1 MANAAEYAQWIT
13 NNADKKG
20 TPEFN
25 TVANAYQA
33 ARIQEQQASKP
44 SGSLMDTIKSGVSQ
58 VKELFPQNNEEY
70 LALKAKMGN
79 VNSEENL
86 KRNYETALGFLPAQG
101 VGQITTKLFPGIA
114 ETVAG
119 AAKQT
124 IPERLMQA
132 SLKPLQKQLESGQA
146 KTAIQTLLKEDVNP
160 TLTKTIF
167 GKGIDTL
174 QAKVDTLNSQIVNI
188 IKDSKRTVNKSEVVA
203 YLDDLEKNALN
214 NALPAGDLAA
224 IQAARQEFLS
234 HPLLKNMEEIPVQL
248 AQKLKTGTYKS
259 LGEKAYGE
267 LKSATVES
275 GKTLARGLK
284 DLIGKAEPG
293 VLGLNKESQALYD
306 TLDVAERRAL
316 MEANKDIAGLSTL
329 SKDMKN
335 QIAMMADR
343 SANFKAL
350 LARTI
355 YKAGKTGEKY
365 SGLLGKEIPYTSTTG
380 KELIPPLLVKGG
392 GLLSQFNE

>member
-1 MANAAEYAQWIT
+1 MASAAEYAQWIT
-13 NNADKKG
+13 ENADKKG

-33 ARIQEQQASKP
+33 AKIQEQKGSKP
-44 SGSLMDTIKSGVSQ
+44 SGSLVESIKSGISDI
-58 VKELFPQNNEEY
+58 KELFPQNHEEY
-70 LALKAKMGN
+70 LALRAKIGN
-79 VNSEENL
+79 PTRDEML
-86 KRNYETALGFLPAQG
+86 KEYSQIGLNFASPSG
-101 VGQITTKLFPGIA
+101 VGQVTSKLFPGIA
-114 ETVAG
+114 ETVSNV
-119 AAKQT
+119 AKQT

-174 QAKVDTLNSQIVNI
+174 QAKVDTLNSQIVDI
-188 IKDSKRTVNKSEVVA
+188 IKNSKKTVNKSEVVA

-214 NALPAGDLAA
+214 NALPAGDIAA
-224 IQAARQEFLS
+224 IQAARQEFLA
-234 HPLLKNMEEIPVQL
+234 HPLLKNLEEIPVQL
-248 AQKLKTGTYKS
+248 AQKLKVGTYKS

-316 MEANKDIAGLSTL
+316 IEANKDIAGLSTL

-355 YKAGKTGEKY
+355 YKAGKAGEKY

-380 KELIPPLLVKGG
+380 KEVIPPLLVKGG

>member
-1 MANAAEYAQWIT
+1 MATAAEYAQWIT
-13 NNADKKG
+13 ENADKKG

-33 ARIQEQQASKP
+33 AKIKEGQVSKP
-44 SGSLMDTIKSGVSQ
+44 SGSLVDTIKSGISQ
-58 VKELFPQNNEEY
+58 VKELFPQNPQEKAALQEKIGNIKPEEY
-70 LALKAKMGN
+70 YQVAQN
-79 VNSEENL
+79 
-86 KRNYETALGFLPAQG
+86 FLPVTG
-101 VGQITTKLFPGIA
+101 VGQVTTKLFPGIA
-114 ETVAG
+114 ETV
-119 AAKQT
+119 KKT
-124 IPERLMQA
+124 IPKRLMQSA
-132 SLKPLQKQLESGQA
+132 LKPTLKQLETGQA
-146 KTAIQTLLKEDVNP
+146 DTAIQTLLKEDVNP

-174 QAKVDTLNSQIVNI
+174 QAKVDTLNSQIVDI
-188 IKDSKRTVNKSEVVA
+188 IKNSKGTVNKSQVVA

-214 NALPAGDLAA
+214 NALPAGDIAA

-234 HPLLKNMEEIPVQL
+234 HPLLKNIEEIPVQL
-248 AQKLKTGTYKS
+248 AQKLKVGTYKS

-267 LKSATVES
+267 LKGATIEA
-275 GKTLARGLK
+275 GKTLARGFK

-306 TLDVAERRAL
+306 TLDVAERRAF

-343 SANFKAL
+343 SAPFKAL

>member
-13 NNADKKG
+13 DNADKKG

-33 ARIQEQQASKP
+33 AKIQEQQASKP
-44 SGSLMDTIKSGVSQ
+44 SGSLIDSIRSGVSQ

-79 VNSEENL
+79 PTQEQML
-86 KRNYETALGFLPAQG
+86 KEGYQTAINFLPVSG
-101 VGQITTKLFPGIA
+101 VGQVTNKLFPGIV
-114 ETVAG
+114 E
-119 AAKQT
+119 AAKRT
-124 IPERLMQA
+124 IPEKLMQSA
-132 SLKPLQKQLESGQA
+132 LKPTIKQLETGQA
-146 KTAIQTLLKEDVNP
+146 NTAIQTLLKEDVNP

-174 QAKVDTLNSQIVNI
+174 QAKVDTLNSQIVDI
-188 IKDSKRTVNKSEVVA
+188 IKNSKGTVNKSQVVG

-224 IQAARQEFLS
+224 IQAAKQEFLS

-259 LGEKAYGE
+259 LGEKSYGE

-293 VLGLNKESQALYD
+293 VLGLNKESQVLYD

-392 GLLSQFNE
+392 GLLSQFNQ

>member
-13 NNADKKG
+13 DNADKKG

-33 ARIQEQQASKP
+33 AKIQEQQASKP
-44 SGSLMDTIKSGVSQ
+44 SGSLMDTIKSGISQ

-79 VNSEENL
+79 MSPEESL
-86 KRNYETALGFLPAQG
+86 KQNYQTAQNFLPVSG
-101 VGQITTKLFPGIA
+101 VGQVTNKLFPGLA
-114 ETVAG
+114 ETITSTV
-119 AAKQT
+119 KQT
-124 IPERLMQA
+124 IPERLMQSA
-132 SLKPLQKQLESGQA
+132 LKPTQKQLQSGQA

-160 TLTKTIF
+160 TLGKTIF

-174 QAKVDTLNSQIVNI
+174 QAKVDTLNNQISEL
-188 IKDSKRTVNKSEVVA
+188 IKNSKGTVNKSQVVA

-214 NALPAGDLAA
+214 NALPAGDISA

-234 HPLLKNMEEIPVQL
+234 HPLLKNIEEIPIQL
-248 AQKLKTGTYKS
+248 AQKLKVGTYKN

-275 GKTLARGLK
+275 GKTLARGFK
-284 DLIGKAEPG
+284 ELIGKAEPG
-293 VLGLNKESQALYD
+293 ILGLNKESQALYD
-306 TLDVAERRAL
+306 TLDVAERRAF

-335 QIAMMADR
+335 QIAMLADR
-343 SANFKAL
+343 NANFKAL
-350 LARTI
+350 LARTF
-355 YKAGKTGEKY
+355 YKTGKAGEKY
-365 SGLLGKEIPYTSTTG
+365 SGLLGKEIPYLSTTG
-380 KELIPPLLVKGG
+380 REIIPPLLVKGG
-392 GLLSQFNE
+392 GLLGQNNQ

>member
-1 MANAAEYAQWIT
+1 MATAAEYAQWIT
-13 NNADKKG
+13 ENADKKG

-33 ARIQEQQASKP
+33 AKIKEGQVSKP
-44 SGSLMDTIKSGVSQ
+44 SGSLVDTIKSGISQ
-58 VKELFPQNNEEY
+58 VKELFPQNPQEKAALQEKIGNIKPEEY
-70 LALKAKMGN
+70 YQVAQN
-79 VNSEENL
+79 
-86 KRNYETALGFLPAQG
+86 FLPVTG
-101 VGQITTKLFPGIA
+101 VGQVTTKLFPGIA
-114 ETVAG
+114 ETV
-119 AAKQT
+119 KKT
-124 IPERLMQA
+124 IPERLMQSA
-132 SLKPLQKQLESGQA
+132 LKPTLKQLETGQA
-146 KTAIQTLLKEDVNP
+146 DTAIQTLLKEDVNP

-174 QAKVDTLNSQIVNI
+174 QAKVDTLNSQIVDI
-188 IKDSKRTVNKSEVVA
+188 IKNSKGTVNKSQVVA

-214 NALPAGDLAA
+214 NALPAGDIAA

-234 HPLLKNMEEIPVQL
+234 HPLLKNIEEIPVQL
-248 AQKLKTGTYKS
+248 AQKLKVGTYKS

-267 LKSATVES
+267 LKGATIEA
-275 GKTLARGLK
+275 GKTLARGFK

-306 TLDVAERRAL
+306 TLDVAERRAF
-316 MEANKDIAGLSTL
+316 MEANKDIAGISTL

-343 SANFKAL
+343 SAPFKAL

-355 YKAGKTGEKY
+355 YKAGKAGEKY

>member
-1 MANAAEYAQWIT
+1 MATAAEYAQWIT
-13 NNADKKG
+13 ENADKKG
-20 TPEFN
+20 TPEFT

-33 ARIQEQQASKP
+33 AKIKEQQGSKP
-44 SGSLMDTIKSGVSQ
+44 SGSLVDTIKSGISDI
-58 VKELFPQNNEEY
+58 KELFPQNREEY
-70 LALKAKMGN
+70 LALKAKMGTPTQ
-79 VNSEENL
+79 EQML
-86 KRNYETALGFLPAQG
+86 KEGYQTAINFLPASG
-101 VGQITTKLFPGIA
+101 VGQVTTKLFPGIA
-114 ETVAG
+114 EIV
-119 AAKQT
+119 KRT
-124 IPERLMQA
+124 IPERLMQSA
-132 SLKPLQKQLESGQA
+132 LKPTLKQLETGQA
-146 KTAIQTLLKEDVNP
+146 DTAIQTLLKEDVNP

-174 QAKVDTLNSQIVNI
+174 QAKVDTLNSQIVDI
-188 IKDSKRTVNKSEVVA
+188 IKNSKGTVNKSQVVA

-214 NALPAGDLAA
+214 SALPAGDIAA

-234 HPLLKNMEEIPVQL
+234 HPLLKNIEEIPIQL
-248 AQKLKTGTYKS
+248 AQKLKVGTYKS

-267 LKSATVES
+267 LKGATIES

-284 DLIGKAEPG
+284 DLIGKVEPN

-306 TLDVAERRAL
+306 TLDVAERRAF

-343 SANFKAL
+343 SAPFKAL

-355 YKAGKTGEKY
+355 YKAGKAGEKY

>member
-1 MANAAEYAQWIT
+1 MASAAEYAQWIT
-13 NNADKKG
+13 ENADKKG

-33 ARIQEQQASKP
+33 AKIQEQKGSKP
-44 SGSLMDTIKSGVSQ
+44 SGSLVESIKSGISDI
-58 VKELFPQNNEEY
+58 KELFPQNHEEY
-70 LALKAKMGN
+70 LALRAKIGN
-79 VNSEENL
+79 PTRDEML
-86 KRNYETALGFLPAQG
+86 KEYSQIGLNFASPSG
-101 VGQITTKLFPGIA
+101 VGQVTSKLFPGIA
-114 ETVAG
+114 ETVSNV
-119 AAKQT
+119 AKQT
-124 IPERLMQA
+124 IPERLMQS

-174 QAKVDTLNSQIVNI
+174 QAKVDTLNSQIVDI
-188 IKDSKRTVNKSEVVA
+188 IKNSKKTVNKSEVVA

-214 NALPAGDLAA
+214 NALPAGDIAA
-224 IQAARQEFLS
+224 IQAARQEFLA
-234 HPLLKNMEEIPVQL
+234 HPLLKNLEEIPVQL
-248 AQKLKTGTYKS
+248 AQKLKVGTYKS

-316 MEANKDIAGLSTL
+316 IEANKDIAGLSTL

-355 YKAGKTGEKY
+355 YKAGKAGEKY

-380 KELIPPLLVKGG
+380 KEVIPPLLVKGG

>member
-13 NNADKKG
+13 DNADKKG

-33 ARIQEQQASKP
+33 AKIQEQQASKP
-44 SGSLMDTIKSGVSQ
+44 SGSLMDTIRSGVSDI
-58 VKELFPQNNEEY
+58 KELFPQNHEEY
-70 LALKAKMGN
+70 LALRAKIGN
-79 VNSEENL
+79 PTRDEML
-86 KRNYETALGFLPAQG
+86 KEYSQIGLNFASPSG
-101 VGQITTKLFPGIA
+101 VGQITNKLFPGIV
-114 ETVAG
+114 E
-119 AAKQT
+119 AAKRT
-124 IPERLMQA
+124 IPEKLMQSA
-132 SLKPLQKQLESGQA
+132 LKPTIKQLETGQA
-146 KTAIQTLLKEDVNP
+146 NTAIQTLLKEDVNP

-174 QAKVDTLNSQIVNI
+174 QAKVDTLNSQIVDI
-188 IKDSKRTVNKSEVVA
+188 IKNSKGTVNKSQVVA

-248 AQKLKTGTYKS
+248 AQKLKVGTYKS

>member
-1 MANAAEYAQWIT
+1 MATAAEYAQWIT
-13 NNADKKG
+13 ENADKKG
-20 TPEFN
+20 TPEFT

-33 ARIQEQQASKP
+33 AKIKEQQGSKP
-44 SGSLMDTIKSGVSQ
+44 SGSLVDTIKSGISDI
-58 VKELFPQNNEEY
+58 KELFPQNREEY
-70 LALKAKMGN
+70 LALKAKMGTPTQ
-79 VNSEENL
+79 EQML
-86 KRNYETALGFLPAQG
+86 KEGYQTAINFLPASG
-101 VGQITTKLFPGIA
+101 VGQVTTKLFPGIA
-114 ETVAG
+114 ETV
-119 AAKQT
+119 KRT
-124 IPERLMQA
+124 IPETLMQSA
-132 SLKPLQKQLESGQA
+132 LKPTLKQLETGQA
-146 KTAIQTLLKEDVNP
+146 DTAIQTLLKEDVNP

-174 QAKVDTLNSQIVNI
+174 QAKVDTLNSQIVDI
-188 IKDSKRTVNKSEVVA
+188 IKNSKGTVSKSQVVA

-214 NALPAGDLAA
+214 SALPAGDIAA

-234 HPLLKNMEEIPVQL
+234 HPLLKNIEEIPVQL
-248 AQKLKTGTYKS
+248 AQKLKVGTYKS

-267 LKSATVES
+267 LKGATIEA
-275 GKTLARGLK
+275 GKTLARGFK

-306 TLDVAERRAL
+306 TLDVAERRAF
-316 MEANKDIAGLSTL
+316 MEANKDIAGISTL

-343 SANFKAL
+343 SAPFKAL

-355 YKAGKTGEKY
+355 YKAGKAGEKY

>member
-1 MANAAEYAQWIT
+1 MASAAEYAQWIT
-13 NNADKKG
+13 ENADKKG

-33 ARIQEQQASKP
+33 AKIKEQQVSKP
-44 SGSLMDTIKSGVSQ
+44 SGSIMDTIQSGISQ
-58 VKELFPQNNEEY
+58 VKELFPQNPQEKAALQQKIGNVKPEEY
-70 LALKAKMGN
+70 YQIAQN
-79 VNSEENL
+79 
-86 KRNYETALGFLPAQG
+86 FLPVSG
-101 VGQITTKLFPGIA
+101 VGQVTTKLFPGMA
-114 ETVAG
+114 ETVSNV
-119 AAKQT
+119 AKQT
-124 IPERLMQA
+124 IPERLMQSA
-132 SLKPLQKQLESGQA
+132 LKPLQKQLESGQA

-167 GKGIDTL
+167 GKGLDTL
-174 QAKVDTLNSQIVNI
+174 QAKVDTLNSQIVDI
-188 IKDSKRTVNKSEVVA
+188 IKKSKRTVNKSEVVA

-234 HPLLKNMEEIPVQL
+234 HPLLKNIEEIPVQL
-248 AQKLKTGTYKS
+248 AQKLKVGTYKS

-275 GKTLARGLK
+275 GKTIARGLK

-306 TLDVAERRAL
+306 TLDVAERKAFN
-316 MEANKDIAGLSTL
+316 EASKDIAGISTL
-329 SKDMKN
+329 SKDMKD
-335 QIAMMADR
+335 QIIMMADR

-350 LARTI
+350 LARTL

-365 SGLLGKEIPYTSTTG
+365 SGLLGKEIPYLSTTG
-380 KELIPPLLVKGG
+380 KEVIPPLLVKGG
-392 GLLSQFNE
+392 GLLGQFNE

>member
-1 MANAAEYAQWIT
+1 MATAAEYAQWIT
-13 NNADKKG
+13 ENADKKG
-20 TPEFN
+20 TPEFT

-33 ARIQEQQASKP
+33 AKIKEQQGSKP
-44 SGSLMDTIKSGVSQ
+44 SGSLVDTIKSGISDI
-58 VKELFPQNNEEY
+58 KELFPQNREEY
-70 LALKAKMGN
+70 LALKAKMGTPTQ
-79 VNSEENL
+79 EQML
-86 KRNYETALGFLPAQG
+86 KEGYQTAINFLPASG
-101 VGQITTKLFPGIA
+101 VGQVTTKLFPGIA
-114 ETVAG
+114 ETV
-119 AAKQT
+119 KRT
-124 IPERLMQA
+124 IPETLMQSA
-132 SLKPLQKQLESGQA
+132 LKPTLKQLETGQA
-146 KTAIQTLLKEDVNP
+146 DTAIQTLLKEDVNP

-174 QAKVDTLNSQIVNI
+174 QAKVDTLNSQIVDI
-188 IKDSKRTVNKSEVVA
+188 IKNSKGTVSKSQVVA

-214 NALPAGDLAA
+214 SALPAGDIAA

-234 HPLLKNMEEIPVQL
+234 HPLLKNIEEIPVQL
-248 AQKLKTGTYKS
+248 AQKLKVGTYKS

-267 LKSATVES
+267 LKGATIES

-306 TLDVAERRAL
+306 TLDVAERRAF

-329 SKDMKN
+329 SKDMQN

-343 SANFKAL
+343 SAPFKAL

-355 YKAGKTGEKY
+355 YKAGKAGEKY

>member
-13 NNADKKG
+13 DNADKKG

-33 ARIQEQQASKP
+33 AKIQEQQAFKP
-44 SGSLMDTIKSGVSQ
+44 SGSLMDTIRSGVSDI
-58 VKELFPQNNEEY
+58 KELFPQNHEEY
-70 LALKAKMGN
+70 LALRAKIGN
-79 VNSEENL
+79 PTRDEML
-86 KRNYETALGFLPAQG
+86 KEYSQIGLNFASPSG
-101 VGQITTKLFPGIA
+101 VGQITNKLFPGIV
-114 ETVAG
+114 E
-119 AAKQT
+119 AAKRT
-124 IPERLMQA
+124 IPEKLMQSA
-132 SLKPLQKQLESGQA
+132 LKPTIKQLETGQA
-146 KTAIQTLLKEDVNP
+146 NTAIQTLLKEDVNP

-174 QAKVDTLNSQIVNI
+174 QAKVDTLNSQIVDI
-188 IKDSKRTVNKSEVVA
+188 IKNSKGTVNKSQVVA

-248 AQKLKTGTYKS
+248 AQKLKVGTYKS

>member
-1 MANAAEYAQWIT
+1 MASAAEYAQWIT
-13 NNADKKG
+13 ENADKKG

-33 ARIQEQQASKP
+33 AKIQEQKGSKP
-44 SGSLMDTIKSGVSQ
+44 SGSLVESIKSGISDI
-58 VKELFPQNNEEY
+58 KELFPQNNEEY
-70 LALKAKMGN
+70 LALRAKIGN
-79 VNSEENL
+79 PTRDEML
-86 KRNYETALGFLPAQG
+86 KEYSQIGLNFASPSG
-101 VGQITTKLFPGIA
+101 VGQVTSKLFPSIA
-114 ETVAG
+114 ETVSNV
-119 AAKQT
+119 AKQT

-174 QAKVDTLNSQIVNI
+174 QAKVDTLNSQIVDI
-188 IKDSKRTVNKSEVVA
+188 IKNSKQTVNKSEVVA

-234 HPLLKNMEEIPVQL
+234 HPLLKNIEEIPVQL
-248 AQKLKTGTYKS
+248 AQKLKVGTYKS

-267 LKSATVES
+267 LKGATIES

-355 YKAGKTGEKY
+355 YKAGKAGEKY

-380 KELIPPLLVKGG
+380 KEVIPPLLVKGG

>member
-101 VGQITTKLFPGIA
+101 VGQITTKLFPGMA

>member
-1 MANAAEYAQWIT
+1 MATAAEYAQWIT
-13 NNADKKG
+13 ENADKKG

-33 ARIQEQQASKP
+33 AKIKEGQVYKP
-44 SGSLMDTIKSGVSQ
+44 SGSLVDTIKSGISQ
-58 VKELFPQNNEEY
+58 VKELFPQNPQEKAALQEKIGNIKPEEY
-70 LALKAKMGN
+70 YQVAQN
-79 VNSEENL
+79 
-86 KRNYETALGFLPAQG
+86 FLPVTG
-101 VGQITTKLFPGIA
+101 VGQVTTKLFPGIA
-114 ETVAG
+114 ETV
-119 AAKQT
+119 KKT
-124 IPERLMQA
+124 IPERLMQSA
-132 SLKPLQKQLESGQA
+132 LKPTLKQLETGQA
-146 KTAIQTLLKEDVNP
+146 DTAIQTLLKEDVNP

-174 QAKVDTLNSQIVNI
+174 QAKVDTLNSQIVDI
-188 IKDSKRTVNKSEVVA
+188 IKNSKGTVNKSQVVA

-214 NALPAGDLAA
+214 NALPAGDIAA

-234 HPLLKNMEEIPVQL
+234 HPLLKNIEEIPVQL
-248 AQKLKTGTYKS
+248 AQKLKVGTYKS

-267 LKSATVES
+267 LKGATIEA
-275 GKTLARGLK
+275 GKTLARGFK

-306 TLDVAERRAL
+306 TLDVAERRAF
-316 MEANKDIAGLSTL
+316 MEANKDIAGISTL

-343 SANFKAL
+343 SAPFKAL

>member
-1 MANAAEYAQWIT
+1 MATAAEYAQWIT
-13 NNADKKG
+13 ENADKKG

-25 TVANAYQA
+25 IVANAYQA
-33 ARIQEQQASKP
+33 AKIKEGQVSKP
-44 SGSLMDTIKSGVSQ
+44 SGSLVDTIKSGISQ
-58 VKELFPQNNEEY
+58 VKELFPQNPQEKAALQEKIGNIKPEEY
-70 LALKAKMGN
+70 YQVAQN
-79 VNSEENL
+79 
-86 KRNYETALGFLPAQG
+86 FLPVTG
-101 VGQITTKLFPGIA
+101 VGQVTTKLFPGIA
-114 ETVAG
+114 ETV
-119 AAKQT
+119 KKT
-124 IPERLMQA
+124 IPERLMQSA
-132 SLKPLQKQLESGQA
+132 LKPTLKQLETGQA
-146 KTAIQTLLKEDVNP
+146 DTAIQTLLKEDVNP

-174 QAKVDTLNSQIVNI
+174 QAKVDTLNSQIVDI
-188 IKDSKRTVNKSEVVA
+188 IKNSKGTVSKSQVVA

-214 NALPAGDLAA
+214 SALPAGDIAA

-234 HPLLKNMEEIPVQL
+234 HPLLKNIEEIPIQL
-248 AQKLKTGTYKS
+248 AQKLKVGTYKS

-267 LKSATVES
+267 LKGATIES

-306 TLDVAERRAL
+306 TLDVAERRAF

-329 SKDMKN
+329 SKDVKN
-335 QIAMMADR
+335 QLAMLADR
-343 SANFKAL
+343 NANFKAL

-355 YKAGKTGEKY
+355 YKAGKAGEKY

>member
-1 MANAAEYAQWIT
+1 MATAAEYAQWIT
-13 NNADKKG
+13 ENADKKG
-20 TPEFN
+20 TPEFT

-33 ARIQEQQASKP
+33 AKIKEQQGSKP
-44 SGSLMDTIKSGVSQ
+44 SGSLVDTIKSGISDI
-58 VKELFPQNNEEY
+58 KELFPQNREEY
-70 LALKAKMGN
+70 LALKAKMGTPTQ
-79 VNSEENL
+79 EQML
-86 KRNYETALGFLPAQG
+86 KEGYQTAINFLPASG
-101 VGQITTKLFPGIA
+101 VGQVTTKLFPGIA
-114 ETVAG
+114 ETV
-119 AAKQT
+119 KRT
-124 IPERLMQA
+124 IPETLMQSA
-132 SLKPLQKQLESGQA
+132 LKPTLKQLETGQA
-146 KTAIQTLLKEDVNP
+146 DTAIQTLLKEDVNP

-174 QAKVDTLNSQIVNI
+174 QAKVDTLNSQIVDI
-188 IKDSKRTVNKSEVVA
+188 IKNSKGTVSKSQVVA

-214 NALPAGDLAA
+214 SALPAGDIAA

-234 HPLLKNMEEIPVQL
+234 HPLLKNIEEIPIQL
-248 AQKLKTGTYKS
+248 AQKLKVGTYKS

-267 LKSATVES
+267 LKGATIES

-306 TLDVAERRAL
+306 TLDVAERRAF
-316 MEANKDIAGLSTL
+316 MEANKDIAGISTL

-343 SANFKAL
+343 SAPFKAL

-355 YKAGKTGEKY
+355 YKAGKAGEKY

>member
-1 MANAAEYAQWIT
+1 MATAAEYAQWIT
-13 NNADKKG
+13 ENPDKKG

-33 ARIQEQQASKP
+33 AKIKEGQGSQP
-44 SGSLMDTIKSGVSQ
+44 SGSLVDTIKSGISQ
-58 VKELFPQNNEEY
+58 VKELFPQNPQEKAALQEKIGNIKPEEY
-70 LALKAKMGN
+70 YQVAQN
-79 VNSEENL
+79 
-86 KRNYETALGFLPAQG
+86 FLPVTG
-101 VGQITTKLFPGIA
+101 VGQVTTKLFPGIV
-114 ETVAG
+114 ET
-119 AAKQT
+119 AKRT
-124 IPERLMQA
+124 IPEKLMQSA
-132 SLKPLQKQLESGQA
+132 LKPTLKQLETGQA
-146 KTAIQTLLKEDVNP
+146 DTAIQTLLKEDVNP

-174 QAKVDTLNSQIVNI
+174 QAKVDTLNSQIVDI
-188 IKDSKRTVNKSEVVA
+188 IKNSKGTVSKSQVVA

-214 NALPAGDLAA
+214 SALPAGDIAA

-234 HPLLKNMEEIPVQL
+234 HPLLKNIEEIPIQL
-248 AQKLKTGTYKS
+248 AQKLKVGTYKS

-267 LKSATVES
+267 LKGATIES

-306 TLDVAERRAL
+306 TLDVAERRAF

-343 SANFKAL
+343 SAPFKAL

-355 YKAGKTGEKY
+355 YKAGKAGEKY

>member
-1 MANAAEYAQWIT
+1 MASAAEYAQWIT
-13 NNADKKG
+13 ENADKKG

-33 ARIQEQQASKP
+33 AKIQEQKGSKP
-44 SGSLMDTIKSGVSQ
+44 SGSLVESIKSGISDI
-58 VKELFPQNNEEY
+58 KELFPQNHEEY
-70 LALKAKMGN
+70 LALRAKIGN
-79 VNSEENL
+79 PTRDEML
-86 KRNYETALGFLPAQG
+86 KEYSQIGLNFASPSG
-101 VGQITTKLFPGIA
+101 VGQVTSKLFPGIA
-114 ETVAG
+114 ETVSNV
-119 AAKQT
+119 AKQT
-124 IPERLMQA
+124 IPERLMQSA
-132 SLKPLQKQLESGQA
+132 LKPTIKQLESGQA

-160 TLTKTIF
+160 TLGKTIF

-174 QAKVDTLNSQIVNI
+174 QAKVDTLNSQIVDI
-188 IKDSKRTVNKSEVVA
+188 IKNSKGTVNKSQVVS

-214 NALPAGDLAA
+214 NALPAGDIAA
-224 IQAARQEFLS
+224 IQAARQEFLA
-234 HPLLKNMEEIPVQL
+234 HPLLKNLEEIPVQL
-248 AQKLKTGTYKS
+248 AQKLKVGTYKS

-267 LKSATVES
+267 LKGATIES

-306 TLDVAERRAL
+306 TLDVAERRAF

-329 SKDMKN
+329 SKDAKN
-335 QIAMMADR
+335 QIAMLADR
-343 SANFKAL
+343 NANFKAL

-355 YKAGKTGEKY
+355 YKVGKTGEKY

-380 KELIPPLLVKGG
+380 KEVIPPLLVKGG

>member
-1 MANAAEYAQWIT
+1 MATAAEYAQWIT
-13 NNADKKG
+13 ENADKKG
-20 TPEFN
+20 TSEFN

-33 ARIQEQQASKP
+33 AKIKEGQGSKP
-44 SGSLMDTIKSGVSQ
+44 SGSIVDSIKSGISDI
-58 VKELFPQNNEEY
+58 KELFPQNHEEY
-70 LALKAKMGN
+70 LALRAKIGN
-79 VNSEENL
+79 PTREEML
-86 KRNYETALGFLPAQG
+86 KEYSQIGLNFASPTG
-101 VGQITTKLFPGIA
+101 VGQITSKLFPGIV
-114 ETVAG
+114 ET
-119 AAKQT
+119 AKRT
-124 IPERLMQA
+124 IPEKLMQQ
-132 SLKPLQKQLESGQA
+132 SLKPTLKQLESGQA
-146 KTAIQTLLKEDVNP
+146 DTAIQTLLKEDVNP

-174 QAKVDTLNSQIVNI
+174 QSKVDTLNSQIVDI
-188 IKDSKRTVNKSEVVA
+188 IKNSKGTVNKSQVVA

-234 HPLLKNMEEIPVQL
+234 HPLLKNIEEIPVQL
-248 AQKLKTGTYKS
+248 AQKLKVGTYKS

-267 LKSATVES
+267 LKGATIES
-275 GKTLARGLK
+275 GKTLARGFK
-284 DLIGKAEPG
+284 ELIGKAEPG

-306 TLDVAERRAL
+306 TLDVAERRAF

-343 SANFKAL
+343 SAPFKAL

-355 YKAGKTGEKY
+355 YKAGKAGEKY
-365 SGLLGKEIPYTSTTG
+365 SGLLGKEIPYTATTG